1 MCLQVHRA
9 FYGVIIKIS
18 QDFLIQSFS
27 SWSSLLL
34 MRSTVSLNY
43 CCYFLLVQMTDNN
56 STWIS
61 NNSRALYESNNIH
74 STDMC
79 VEMYTNSGKNRR
91 KLNDR
96 SVSQFLL
103 HRLVVLPCKIFILL
117 FISLSFLYAC
127 IFVYILFYWS
137 IHHSTI
143 FIFVF
148 NYCDRAISQSKFDG
162 INSINLILKLMI
174 LYQSSRKKTVICTK
188 KNKNLCE
195 FWSDKWPFN
204 GELFLKTQCNATSC
218 EDGRCQE
225 TINNIT
231 VNVVLREKGAKVSS
245 LVLKLAKS
253 CHSKSGQV
261 LHTRGV

>member
-1 MCLQVHRA
+1 MFNWSSSLCLQVHRA

-43 CCYFLLVQMTDNN
+43 CCYFFLVQMTDNN

-74 STDMC
+74 STDMY

-117 FISLSFLYAC
+117 FISLSFFYMLVYLFISYFTDLY
-127 IFVYILFYWS
+127 
-137 IHHSTI
+137 TI
-143 FIFVF
+143 P
-148 NYCDRAISQSKFDG
+148 
-162 INSINLILKLMI
+162 
-174 LYQSSRKKTVICTK
+174 
-188 KNKNLCE
+188 
-195 FWSDKWPFN
+195 PF
-204 GELFLKTQCNATSC
+204 LFLCL
-218 EDGRCQE
+218 
-225 TINNIT
+225 TIVT
-231 VNVVLREKGAKVSS
+231 EQFPKVNLMG
-245 LVLKLAKS
+245 
-253 CHSKSGQV
+253 
-261 LHTRGV
+261 

>member
-1 MCLQVHRA
+1 MFTGSQSILWC
-9 FYGVIIKIS
+9 YYKKIS

-43 CCYFLLVQMTDNN
+43 CCYFFLVQMTGNN

-117 FISLSFLYAC
+117 FISLSFFICLYIC
-127 IFVYILFYWS
+127 LY
-137 IHHSTI
+137 
-143 FIFVF
+143 
-148 NYCDRAISQSKFDG
+148 
-162 INSINLILKLMI
+162 LILLI
-174 LYQSSRKKTVICTK
+174 YTPSHHFYFCV
-188 KNKNLCE
+188 
-195 FWSDKWPFN
+195 
-204 GELFLKTQCNATSC
+204 
-218 EDGRCQE
+218 
-225 TINNIT
+225 
-231 VNVVLREKGAKVSS
+231 
-245 LVLKLAKS
+245 
-253 CHSKSGQV
+253 
-261 LHTRGV
+261 